1 MRDVSGGL
9 GGTVQERFLW
19 LGGGRGRQREERVAK
34 GTGRM
39 ISRGLC
45 RNAQMSK
52 LFPAQPAST
61 LKDRNSTPSGCS
73 PHSPAAPPHTP
84 RPRRLALG
92 PSADTRTAASS
103 AGGNQPVSLGP
114 GQGPNPSLGAT
125 GRDKGLCAVRAN
137 THWGV
142 MRNPLWELPGPT
154 LTLWPQMTAYRQ
166 PGDNP
171 GRETI
176 SRLASR
182 PLPPP
187 LEQQGCSCL
196 SRHSRCGR
204 KASGC
209 PVLGP
214 GPCQARSRDELLTG
228 PLSAQSFPRLRASS
242 ARNNKRCGSRTP
254 QRLVPASPSR

>member
-1 MRDVSGGL
+1 MARRRKGEAERGASRKGDGANDL
-9 GGTVQERFLW
+9 QRTVQKCTDVKTVPSAASIHSQ
-19 LGGGRGRQREERVAK
+19 RQELNSLR
-34 GTGRM
+34 
-39 ISRGLC
+39 
-45 RNAQMSK
+45 
-52 LFPAQPAST
+52 LFPT
-61 LKDRNSTPSGCS
+61 F
-73 PHSPAAPPHTP
+73 
-84 RPRRLALG
+84 PRRPA
-92 PSADTRTAASS
+92 PYTPTEAACTRTIGRHKNSS
-103 AGGNQPVSLGP
+103 FFCWRKPAVSLGP